1 MRRTGTTRRGAL
13 TVTGAIALG
22 AALSGC
28 GDGDSGEGRKGSAP
42 AGAREA
48 AAEAEST
55 LRMTA
60 ARTSG
65 TLLARYEQVVT
76 AHPATAAGLAPL
88 RDAVR
93 AHTEALSPGADRTA
107 RPGAGE
113 TAGTTAM
120 RGADRA
126 PAVSGPPAPSGSP
139 TVSGSPPADAK
150 TAVKEL
156 AASER
161 RTADAHTATL
171 LTAPPELARL
181 LASIAAAGAAHAY
194 LLTELA
200 KETSS

>member
-22 AALSGC
+22 AALAGC
-28 GDGDSGEGRKGSAP
+28 GDGDSGEGRKGSAS
-42 AGAREA
+42 ADAREA
-48 AAEAEST
+48 AARAESS

-65 TLLARYEQVVT
+65 TLLAQYEQAVT
-76 AHPATAAGLAPL
+76 AHPSTAAGLAPL

-93 AHTEALSPGADRTA
+93 AHMEALSPGADKA
-107 RPGAGE
+107 VRPGAGE
-113 TAGTTAM
+113 TAGTTAL

-126 PAVSGPPAPSGSP
+126 RAVSGSPTPSGSP
-139 TVSGSPPADAK
+139 PVSGSPAADAK

-156 AASER
+156 AAAER
-161 RTADAHTATL
+161 RTSDVHTATL

>member
-13 TVTGAIALG
+13 TVTGAIALV
-22 AALSGC
+22 AALAGC

-42 AGAREA
+42 ADAREA
-48 AAEAEST
+48 AAKAESS

-76 AHPATAAGLAPL
+76 AHPSTAAGLAPL

-93 AHTEALSPGADRTA
+93 AHMEALSPGADKTVRT
-107 RPGAGE
+107 GAGE
-113 TAGTTAM
+113 TTGTAAL

-126 PAVSGPPAPSGSP
+126 PAASGSPTPSGSP
-139 TVSGSPPADAK
+139 PVSSSPAADAK

-156 AASER
+156 AAAER

-181 LASIAAAGAAHAY
+181 LASIAAADAAHAY

>member
-22 AALSGC
+22 AALAGC

-48 AAEAEST
+48 AAKAESA
-55 LRMTA
+55 LRLRA

-65 TLLARYEQVVT
+65 TLLAQYEQVVT
-76 AHPATAAGLAPL
+76 AHPATAAGLVPL

-93 AHTEALSPGADRTA
+93 AHTEALSPGADGTA

-126 PAVSGPPAPSGSP
+126 PAVSGSPAPSGSP
-139 TVSGSPPADAK
+139 AADAR

-156 AASER
+156 AAAER
-161 RTADAHTATL
+161 RTADTHTAML